1 MDGIINFWNK
11 AAEEIYGWATAEAI
25 RQKTFLKLR
34 LPINQKEQVYEIMQ
48 QLRKGHTWAGDSIV
62 QRKDGFTFPVFV
74 TNSPVYDQH
83 HKLSGIIGVS
93 FDITE
98 RKKTEAALLEGL

>member
-1 MDGIINFWNK
+1 
-11 AAEEIYGWATAEAI
+11 
-25 RQKTFLKLR
+25 
-34 LPINQKEQVYEIMQ
+34 MQ

-98 RKKTEAALLEGL
+98 RKKTEAALLKAYEEKNTVLERIDDGFFAADKNSFIT